1 MQRKTLVKKTSKAAV
16 YCSKLLYGYSV
27 WKPTSSA
34 ERSTRVLHTTT
45 CMHVI
50 HFIIFWDSTLL
61 MGWCWLFLF
70 FRGKHNKWKWQKK
83 KEKGRRWK
91 QSGWCGKLQAKKR
104 KMWVQDAFK
113 CPPLTTVEVRC
124 CVLWR
129 LAFSVS
135 SFCALILIKA
145 ETVFISY
152 YYRQTHT
159 HTPCISSLFMRLHC
173 SICSR
178 ETQNTFFL
186 AFCFFILAAWFGH
199 SVAYYHWYLY
209 A

>member
-1 MQRKTLVKKTSKAAV
+1 MNQRLDLTCKGRRWWRKLAKQLFTAANYYTATACGNQRPV
-16 YCSKLLYGYSV
+16 LNEVLGSC
-27 WKPTSSA
+27 TQQHACMSSILSSFEIPLSWWVGA
-34 ERSTRVLHTTT
+34 GSFFFFV
-45 CMHVI
+45 VN
-50 HFIIFWDSTLL
+50 IISEN
-61 MGWCWLFLF
+61 G
-70 FRGKHNKWKWQKK
+70 KK

-159 HTPCISSLFMRLHC
+159 HTMH
-173 SICSR
+173 
-178 ETQNTFFL
+178 FL
-186 AFCFFILAAWFGH
+186 SFYEIAL
-199 SVAYYHWYLY
+199 
-209 A
+209 